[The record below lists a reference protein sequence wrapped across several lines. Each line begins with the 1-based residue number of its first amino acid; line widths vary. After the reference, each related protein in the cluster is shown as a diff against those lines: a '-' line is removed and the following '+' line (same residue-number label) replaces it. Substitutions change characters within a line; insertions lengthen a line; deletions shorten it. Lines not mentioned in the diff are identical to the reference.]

1 MSSSGVVVSVN
12 ISKETGTIKRPV
24 SEITIDQRGV
34 VGDAHAGL
42 WHRQVSLL
50 SQEDIDSFMTEM
62 NRKISPGEFAENITV
77 RGVDL
82 NTACILDKL
91 RIGGVEFEVTQIGK
105 RCHGNECAIF
115 QEVGKCVMPQ
125 KGIFCRVVSGGK
137 IKAGDTVEYI
147 PKTLKILIITLS
159 DRAFAG
165 EYSDRS
171 GPKAREILEGYF
183 SSSRWREEINS
194 MVLPDDIG
202 QLRSA
207 LLKAKGEGV
216 DVIFTLGSTG
226 VGARDIA
233 PETVEAICDKTIP
246 GVMENIRVKFGSEKP
261 SALLSRSVAG
271 IAETTQIYTLPGSVR
286 AVDEYLGEILKTL
299 EHTIFMIYSL
309 DVHDQPECLGP
320 GGPEA
325 G

>member
-1 MSSSGVVVSVN
+1 MSNSGIVVSVN
-12 ISKETGTIKRPV
+12 ISKKTGTIKRPV
-24 SEITIDQRGV
+24 SEITIDHRGV

-50 SQEDIDSFMTEM
+50 SQEDIDSFMIEM
-62 NRKISPGEFAENITV
+62 DREISPGEFAENITV

-91 RIGGVEFEVTQIGK
+91 RIDGVEFEVTQIGK
-105 RCHGNECAIF
+105 RCHGSQCAIF
-115 QEVGKCVMPQ
+115 QEVGKCVMPH

-137 IKAGDTVEYI
+137 LRAGDAVEYI
-147 PKTLKILIITLS
+147 PKTLRILIITLS

-171 GPKAREILEGYF
+171 GPKAKEILEEYF
-183 SSSRWREEINS
+183 SASRWHYEIQS
-194 MVLPDDIG
+194 LVLPDDVG
-202 QLRSA
+202 RLKGA

-216 DVIFTLGSTG
+216 DVIFTLGGTG
-226 VGARDIA
+226 VGPRDIT
-233 PETVEAICDKTIP
+233 PETVEAFCDKTMP

-261 SALLSRSVAG
+261 SALLSRGVAG
-271 IAETTQIYTLPGSVR
+271 VAGTTQIYTLPGSVR
-286 AVDEYLGEILKTL
+286 AVSEYLGEIVKTL
-299 EHTIFMIYSL
+299 EHTIFMIHGL

-320 GGPEA
+320 GGQEA